1 VKRRIATVSLSLLAW
16 QASPAL
22 QASAAERAVPTTAVV
37 DGSGRVVPV
46 RPAAGAPEVVGQP
59 AASPCS
65 GAAALPEDAAKDL
78 VERVAAEEGFYPD
91 FVLSIAKIESRY
103 VSTALSEKG
112 AYGLMQLEP
121 DTARRFNVDLC
132 KPEDN
137 VRGGIRYLRVL
148 HARYRNP
155 FFILA
160 AYNAGEEA
168 VRRSRGVPA
177 FPETVRFVADVMND
191 FYTWPDPA
199 QGPKGSAV
207 VAAAATPSIVEV
219 VPGSAAPSPDAK
231 PASPAPASRTN
242 APGAPPAWSGGF
254 VLHVD

>member
-16 QASPAL
+16 QATPAL
-22 QASAAERAVPTTAVV
+22 PASAAERAVPTTAVV
-37 DGSGRVVPV
+37 DESGRVVPV
-46 RPAAGAPEVVGQP
+46 RPDAATPQVIRRP
-59 AASPCS
+59 AAPPCAE
-65 GAAALPEDAAKDL
+65 AAALPEGAAKDL
-78 VERVAAEEGFYPD
+78 VARIAAEEGFYPD
-91 FVLSIAKIESRY
+91 FVLSVAKIESRY

-121 DTARRFNVDLC
+121 DRAKRFNVDLC

-160 AYNAGEEA
+160 AYNAGEDA
-168 VRRSRGVPA
+168 VRRSRGVPP

-199 QGPKGSAV
+199 QGQKGSAAM
-207 VAAAATPSIVEV
+207 AAAATPGIVEV
-219 VPGSAAPSPDAK
+219 D
-231 PASPAPASRTN
+231 PASGLLATNARPESPAPAPRTN
-242 APGAPPAWSGGF
+242 APEAPPAWSGGF

>member
-22 QASAAERAVPTTAVV
+22 QASTAERAVPTTAVV
-37 DGSGRVVPV
+37 DESGRVVPV
-46 RPAAGAPEVVGQP
+46 RPEAATPQMIRRP
-59 AASPCS
+59 AASPCAE
-65 GAAALPEDAAKDL
+65 AAALPEGAAKDL
-78 VERVAAEEGFYPD
+78 VARIAAEERFYPD
-91 FVLSIAKIESRY
+91 FVLSVAKIESRY

-112 AYGLMQLEP
+112 AYGLMQLKP
-121 DTARRFNVDLC
+121 DTAKRFNVDLC

-137 VRGGIRYLRVL
+137 VRGGIRYLRGL

-155 FFILA
+155 FFILS
-160 AYNAGEEA
+160 AYNAGEDA
-168 VRRSRGVPA
+168 VRRSRGVPP

-199 QGPKGSAV
+199 EGPEGPAV
-207 VAAAATPSIVEV
+207 VAAATTPGIVEV
-219 VPGSAAPSPDAK
+219 VPGSAM
-231 PASPAPASRTN
+231 PAAEGEATSPAPTPRTN
-242 APGAPPAWSGGF
+242 APATPPAWSGGF